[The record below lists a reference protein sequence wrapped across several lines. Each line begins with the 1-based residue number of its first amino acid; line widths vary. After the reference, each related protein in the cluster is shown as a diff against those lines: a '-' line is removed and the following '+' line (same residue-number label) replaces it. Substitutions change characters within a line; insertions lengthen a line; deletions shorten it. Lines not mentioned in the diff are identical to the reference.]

1 LSDVFGLYNNSKLLA
16 DDFATNGYLTV
27 IPDILNDEALPLDA
41 LESGKVDIASW
52 GARHGPKEV
61 DPVVESTI
69 AYLRRHLGIK
79 RIGGVGY
86 CFGGKV
92 RSYFIPMPDKY

>member
-16 DDFATNGYLTV
+16 DDFAANGYLTV
-27 IPDILNDEALPLDA
+27 IPDIFKDEALPLDA
-41 LESGKVDIASW
+41 LESGKVDLTSW
-52 GARHGPKEV
+52 GARHGPEQV

-69 AYLRRHLGIK
+69 AYLRQDLGIK

-92 RSYFIPMPDKY
+92 RASFIPVPDKY